1 MGFAK
6 NWLEEIVAEWLSLE
20 GYSVETNVPL
30 KSKIGGGRN
39 EADVLGFM
47 FNGDDLHIVHA
58 EATVQLTQSHAAN
71 VKMIKKKFSSENIDT
86 VLEIANIKYGERR
99 VGSTKHVFISALA
112 SSKKEAQN
120 LKETLITDG
129 IEFMEFPE
137 LVNRCLTAISKE
149 GEKRVN
155 NGLNK
160 TSDYNQAIFA
170 ALPDGLWFMKM
181 LGMMQRHGMLNLP
194 KSVN

>member
-30 KSKIGGGRN
+30 KSKMSGGRG

-47 FNGDDLHIVHA
+47 FNGDYLHIVHA
-58 EATVQLTQSHAAN
+58 EATVQLTESHADN
-71 VKMIKKKFSSENIDT
+71 VEKIKKKFSSENVAA
-86 VLEIANIKYGERR
+86 VLEIAKIKYGERR
-99 VGSTKHVFISALA
+99 IGSTKHVFISALA

-120 LKETLITDG
+120 LKETLITDN

-181 LGMMQRHGMLNLP
+181 LGMMQRHRMLNLSE
-194 KSVN
+194 SVD